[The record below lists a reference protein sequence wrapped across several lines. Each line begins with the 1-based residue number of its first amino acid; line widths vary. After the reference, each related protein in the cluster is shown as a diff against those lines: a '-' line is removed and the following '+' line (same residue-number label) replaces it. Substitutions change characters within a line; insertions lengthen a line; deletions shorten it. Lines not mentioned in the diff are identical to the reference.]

1 MAGYQFAH
9 MQTYSRKGN
18 SNNRSSTD
26 VLLENSR
33 SPGNHPHVSEASKPN
48 LIHGQDPADV
58 IALIDQRIEQAKSK
72 LRGTGKRIQ
81 TNTHCLNGAVYSH
94 PIEAAQLKIADE
106 ATRKDYLKWRK
117 LACEFAIKDAE
128 KQGMEVVSIVEHMDE
143 KYPHIH
149 VLSIPKLSSDN
160 PRFDAKEC
168 HVGHQA
174 GAAAYDQALKQAK
187 AQGLDAKECRK
198 SATNAQTS
206 AFKNAMREWQDDYY
220 QQVGVKCGL
229 ARLGPARSRMSRQE
243 WRKTQALSEQLV
255 TLTQGVK
262 LSQQQLAKFD
272 NAIEDINAL
281 INENKRLK
289 VDVGRLQN
297 DNDRLVKRND
307 ALSAALSDLE
317 VKHEQDLG
325 VMRENANREIE
336 RLENELEQYRPSVSR
351 GLRR

>member
-18 SNNRSSTD
+18 GSNRSSTD

-33 SPGNHPHVSEASKPN
+33 APGNHPHVSEAAAPN
-48 LIHGQDPADV
+48 LIFGQDPADV
-58 IALIDQRIEQAKSK
+58 IDLIDQRIETAKSR

-94 PIEAAQLKIADE
+94 PMPSAQLKIADE
-106 ATRKDYLKWRK
+106 KSRRGYLEWRK
-117 LACEFAIKDAE
+117 LACEFAIRDAE

-160 PRFDAKEC
+160 PRFDAKHC

-174 GAAAYDQALKQAK
+174 GAAAYGQALQQAK

-206 AFKNAMREWQDDYY
+206 AFKQAMREWQDDYY

-229 ARLGPARSRMSRQE
+229 ARLGPARARMPRAE
-243 WRKTQALSEQLV
+243 WKKTQKLAEQLV
-255 TLTQGVK
+255 RLDTAVTLSNQE
-262 LSQQQLAKFD
+262 LSQLKRGID
-272 NAIEDINAL
+272 EINAL
-281 INENKRLK
+281 YSENEALKLDVERFQSSSYRLAK
-289 VDVGRLQN
+289 D
-297 DNDRLVKRND
+297 ND
-307 ALSAALSDLE
+307 ALRASLSDLKL
-317 VKHEQDLG
+317 KHEQDLG
-325 VMRENANREIE
+325 VMRENANREIR
-336 RLENELEQYRPSVSR
+336 RLQDELDQHTPS
-351 GLRR
+351 LRR

>member
-33 SPGNHPHVSEASKPN
+33 SPGNHPHVSEAELPN
-48 LIHGQDPADV
+48 LIHGRDPADV
-58 IALIDQRIEQAKSK
+58 IDLIDQRIEQAKTK

-81 TNTHCLNGAVYSH
+81 SNTHCLNGAVYSH
-94 PIEAAQLKIADE
+94 PIRTKQLKIADE
-106 ATRKDYLKWRK
+106 DTQKEYLKWRK
-117 LACEFAIKDAE
+117 LACEFAVKDAE

-160 PRFDAKEC
+160 LRMDAKHC

-174 GAAAYDQALKQAK
+174 GAIAYEQAFQQAK
-187 AQGLDAKECRK
+187 AKGLDAKKCRK

-206 AFKNAMREWQDDYY
+206 AFKDAMRKWQDDYY
-220 QQVGVKCGL
+220 QQVGIKCGL
-229 ARLGPARSRMSRQE
+229 SRLGPARSRLSRND

-255 TLTQGVK
+255 SLTQSVK
-262 LSQQQLAKFD
+262 LSEQQLAKFK
-272 NAIEDINAL
+272 NAIGDINAL

-289 VDVGRLQN
+289 VDMKQLQHDHDKLLN
-297 DNDRLVKRND
+297 QNE
-307 ALSAALSDLE
+307 ALSATLSDLQ
-317 VKHEQDLG
+317 VKHDQDLK

-351 GLRR
+351 GLNR

>member
-33 SPGNHPHVSEASKPN
+33 SPGNHPHVSEAEPPN
-48 LIHGQDPADV
+48 LIYGRDPADV
-58 IALIDQRIEQAKSK
+58 IDLIDQRIEQAKTK

-81 TNTHCLNGAVYSH
+81 SNTHCLNGAVYSH
-94 PIEAAQLKIADE
+94 PIKTKQLKIADKNTQKE
-106 ATRKDYLKWRK
+106 YLKWRK

-149 VLSIPKLSSDN
+149 VLSIPKLSGDN
-160 PRFDAKEC
+160 LRMDAKHC
-168 HVGHQA
+168 HVGHKA
-174 GAAAYDQALKQAK
+174 GAVAYDKALKQAK
-187 AQGLDAKECRK
+187 AQGLDAKKCRK

-206 AFKNAMREWQDDYY
+206 AFKDAMRKWQDDYY
-220 QQVGVKCGL
+220 QQVGIKCGL
-229 ARLGPARSRMSRQE
+229 SRLGPARSRLSRGD

-255 TLTQGVK
+255 TLTQSVK

-317 VKHEQDLG
+317 VKHEQDLR
-325 VMRENANREIE
+325 VMRENANREIG
-336 RLENELEQYRPSVSR
+336 RLQDEIDQYRPTLKR
-351 GLRR
+351 

>member
-18 SNNRSSTD
+18 GSNRSSTD

-33 SPGNHPHVSEASKPN
+33 APGNHPHVREASPPN
-48 LIHGQDPADV
+48 LIWGKDPADV
-58 IALIDQRIEQAKSK
+58 IDLIDQRIETAKSR

-81 TNTHCLNGAVYSH
+81 KNTHCLNGSVYSH
-94 PIEAAQLKIADE
+94 PIPSAQLKIADDKSRRE
-106 ATRKDYLKWRK
+106 YLKWRK

-128 KQGMEVVSIVEHMDE
+128 KHGMEVVSIVEHMDE

-160 PRFDAKEC
+160 PRFDAKYC

-187 AQGLDAKECRK
+187 AQGLDSKECRK

-206 AFKNAMREWQDDYY
+206 AFKQAMREWQDDYY

-229 ARLGPARSRMSRQE
+229 SRLGPARARLPRAEWKKTQKLAEQLAKLDTAVTLSRQE
-243 WRKTQALSEQLV
+243 
-255 TLTQGVK
+255 
-262 LSQQQLAKFD
+262 LSQLKSGID
-272 NAIEDINAL
+272 EVNAL
-281 INENKRLK
+281 YNENKVLKLDVKRFQSSNNQLDRDNKALK
-289 VDVGRLQN
+289 V
-297 DNDRLVKRND
+297 
-307 ALSAALSDLE
+307 ALSDLE
-317 VKHEQDLG
+317 QKHEQDLRL
-325 VMRENANREIE
+325 MQEKANREIE
-336 RLENELEQYRPSVSR
+336 RLQAELERFQPVRPKFSR
-351 GLRR
+351 